1 MKKIDGVKHELN
13 PMSLV
18 ALILSFVSLALVSS
32 LFFIPRSDRIYTL
45 FVTIDTLICL
55 FFWLQLTADLVRSQS
70 KADYLKKHW
79 PDYLA
84 SIPIIEP
91 LRFMRVVQ
99 IFRVLRLLRSG
110 QQILQ
115 HIMTYRREATIAT
128 IFLLLTLLVTIGSS
142 LILIIENKDPNAN
155 ILSADDALWWVF
167 VTISTV
173 GYGDHYPVTTLGK
186 LLATVIIT
194 CGVGLFGMVA
204 GLISSFVSE
213 PGKHTPPRHPHDQ
226 IRWDAVLHN
235 QKLLLERISSLE
247 NRLAEATKQAE
258 NRQQKTPSPLTD
270 TQLPDEKTEMA
281 DEKTRRSTR
290 DPD

>member
-32 LFFIPRSDRIYTL
+32 LFFIPRNDRIYTL

-70 KADYLKKHW
+70 KSDYLKKHW
-79 PDYLA
+79 PDFLA

-91 LRFMRVVQ
+91 LRFMRVIQ

-115 HIMTYRREATIAT
+115 HIMAYRREATLAT
-128 IFLLLTLLVTIGSS
+128 IFLLLTVLVTVGSS
-142 LILIIENKDPNAN
+142 LILIIESKDPNAN

-213 PGKHTPPRHPHDQ
+213 PGKHAPPRHPHDQ
-226 IRWDAVLHN
+226 VHWDKVLHN
-235 QKLLLERISSLE
+235 QKVLLDRISSLE
-247 NRLAEATKQAE
+247 SRLAEATRQAE
-258 NRQQKTPSPLTD
+258 RRQQKTPSPLTD
-270 TQLPDEKTEMA
+270 TNLS
-281 DEKTRRSTR
+281 DEKTRRSS
-290 DPD
+290 PDTD